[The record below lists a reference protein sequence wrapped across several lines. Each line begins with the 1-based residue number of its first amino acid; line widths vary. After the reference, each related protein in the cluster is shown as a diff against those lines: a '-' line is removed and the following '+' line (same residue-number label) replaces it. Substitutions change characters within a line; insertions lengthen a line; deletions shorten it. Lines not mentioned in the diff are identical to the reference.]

1 MEKKVLRPSPTAI
14 LNLRLDI
21 NFKAIFTQG
30 TKGSDLALQSF
41 LSSVIGRKIKRLKL
55 TENEPA
61 ASSPSQMQMSFDV
74 SVTFDDGEK
83 AAIEV
88 QGRDREYDFA
98 VRSEIQ
104 AARLL
109 NNNAKKGGQWKA
121 GKVYQISVLNFH
133 YKKGDKSE
141 LSWYSMRDKSG
152 NELSDK
158 LNVIY
163 IDLLSIKKLVGTP
176 VESLSPLQKWG
187 LFLSYADDERETD
200 YIKKIAKSEEGIME
214 ANRIAKKMSDD
225 DAYWFRQNS
234 IDTYWRDYY
243 SELEAVKKKG
253 LKRGMQEGFQQGRI
267 EGIQQGRVEGIQQ
280 GRVEG
285 IQQGRVEGIQQG
297 RAEGAMQKAE
307 ETAAK
312 MLKMGMGAE
321 SQISQITGLS
331 LERVKKLK
339 EQLAKA

>member
-1 MEKKVLRPSPTAI
+1 MNEKQTLRPRPTAI
-14 LNLRLDI
+14 LNLRLDM

-41 LSSVIGRKIKRLKL
+41 LSSVIGRKIKRLKV

-61 ASSPSQMQMSFDV
+61 VDTPEQMQMSFDV

-88 QGRDREYDFA
+88 QGRDREYDYA
-98 VRSEIQ
+98 ARSEVQ

-109 NNNAKKGGQWKA
+109 NNNAKKGGKWSA

-133 YKKGDKSE
+133 YKKGDKKE
-141 LSWYSMRDKSG
+141 LSWYIMMDKDG
-152 NELSDK
+152 NELAGK

-176 VESLSPLQKWG
+176 VESLSTLQKWG
-187 LFLSYADDERETD
+187 LFLSYADDEEESD

-214 ANRIAKKMSDD
+214 ANRIAEKMSDD

-243 SELEAVKKKG
+243 SELDAVKKRVLREG
-253 LKRGMQEGFQQGRI
+253 RREGRRQGRQEGRQEGLQEGRQEGLQQGLQ
-267 EGIQQGRVEGIQQ
+267 EGVR
-280 GRVEG
+280 
-285 IQQGRVEGIQQG
+285 
-297 RAEGAMQKAE
+297 KAS
-307 ETAAK
+307 
-312 MLKMGMGAE
+312 ME
-321 SQISQITGLS
+321 SA
-331 LERVKKLK
+331 KKLK
-339 EQLAKA
+339 IAGVDINTISKCVGLSVKEIESL